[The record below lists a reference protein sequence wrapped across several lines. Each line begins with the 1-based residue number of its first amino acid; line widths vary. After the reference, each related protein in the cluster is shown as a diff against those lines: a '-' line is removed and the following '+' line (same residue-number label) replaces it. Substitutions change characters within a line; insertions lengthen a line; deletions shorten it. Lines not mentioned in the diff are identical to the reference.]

1 MSIQRFFKRYVQSSV
16 KLFCFFILVNIV
28 LFLAL
33 VILSA
38 SRGNRSSTKLL
49 LSQIAGELQLQDG
62 RYTLSNNTR
71 IQLEQAQVWCMLID
85 NENGGVVWDYQLP
98 PELPRQYT
106 YGDIAQMTRWYL
118 EDYPVFVSNCE
129 DGLLVVGFPKDSF
142 WKLSTYK
149 TVSSIKIDIAG
160 FIVVFLLNIL
170 IVLLLFIVNSR
181 KIEKSIK
188 PILIGI
194 EEISAGRKTRLTE
207 QGELAEINTKLNKVA
222 NALQRR
228 DAARANWISGIS
240 HDIRTPLS
248 MVLGYS
254 SSLESSQRLLP
265 DEQKKIAAIR
275 QQAETIKRLIEDL
288 NLTSKLEYDMQPLQ
302 IENLHPVELAR
313 EVICSF
319 LDGGLKD
326 CYFIDFV
333 SDPQSEMEIITGDQA
348 LIKRALQNLIQNS
361 VTHNPN
367 GCSISVAVLCNENGV
382 TITVSDDGIGVSA
395 DKLKDLNRKKYC
407 MESSDEKL
415 NLRHVLGIL
424 LVRQIIEAHNGT
436 MKIESVPQ
444 NGYQTVLTF
453 PNCQV

>member
-16 KLFCFFILVNIV
+16 KLFCFFILMNIV

-33 VILSA
+33 VLLSA
-38 SRGNRSSTKLL
+38 SRGSHSSTKLL
-49 LSQIAGELQLQDG
+49 SQIAEELQLRDG
-62 RYTLSNNTR
+62 QYALSDNTR
-71 IQLEQAQVWCMLID
+71 IQLEQAQAWCMLVD
-85 NENGGVVWDYQLP
+85 NENGGVIWDYRLP

-106 YGDIAQMTRWYL
+106 YGDIAQMARWYL

-170 IVLLLFIVNSR
+170 IVLFLFIVNSQ
-181 KIEKSIK
+181 KTEKSIK

-194 EEISAGRKTRLTE
+194 EEISAGRKTRLVE
-207 QGELAEINTKLNKVA
+207 QGELAEINAKLNKVA
-222 NALQRR
+222 DALQRR

-275 QQAETIKRLIEDL
+275 QQAETIKQLIEDL

-326 CYFIDFV
+326 CYFIDFI
-333 SDPQSEMEIITGDQA
+333 SDQQSEMEIITGDQA

-361 VTHNPN
+361 VIHNPN
-367 GCSISVAVLCNENGV
+367 GCSISIAVLCNENGI

-395 DKLKDLNRKKYC
+395 NKLKDLNTKICC
-407 MESSDEKL
+407 MESSDEHL
-415 NLRHVLGIL
+415 NLRHGLGIL
-424 LVRQIIEAHNGT
+424 LVRQIVEAHNGT

-453 PNCQV
+453 PSCQA